1 MATMTDN
8 DRIAA
13 WAEYVQDLSAEIDL
27 STGTLLTEVRAA
39 IDAAD
44 QWVDDNRASFNGALS
59 EPFQTWATP
68 RQKAQL
74 LMLVVLR
81 RFNTRAQEEV

>member
-13 WAEYVQDLSAEIDL
+13 WAEYVQGLSAEIDM
-27 STGTLLTEVRAA
+27 SPGTLLTEVRAA
-39 IDAAD
+39 INATD
-44 QWVDDNRASFNGALS
+44 QWMDDNAASFNNALP
-59 EPFQTWATP
+59 EPFRTWATS
-68 RQKAQL
+68 RQKTQL

-81 RFNTRAQEEV
+81 RFNTGS